1 MKTRNASCFLA
12 AVAATVCIGCS
23 TSTVNSART
32 PKGPCY
38 SELLPANVNPTELVR
53 RNGPYVLRIE
63 KPIWMIATD
72 PAPEHYWLG
81 SSMPSLTEET
91 LHSVYG
97 PDIELSDIAC
107 FLDFCYE
114 QACVK
119 QGKPSSANSYF
130 FSHWDKLGLPRS
142 ALRGGDMAFKRSTL
156 YGQIQSQ
163 WPDLFLA
170 PGSPTT
176 GKARIVQFLP
186 VIVTADWNNDQSG
199 PNAGLSHRYVDRYVV
214 YLRYPEANEDFEN
227 GLPPR
232 LGAFQGV
239 VFDTFRADTSQ
250 SPTQVVPQTVTLSIP
265 DGSHTLHKEPLL
277 TTDGDRFG
285 AILVSLLNSLPEE
298 TLQSFPLDD

>member
-63 KPIWMIATD
+63 KPIRMIATD
-72 PAPEHYWLG
+72 PVPEHYCLG
-81 SSMPSLTEET
+81 STEET
-91 LHSVYG
+91 LHSLVG
-97 PDIELSDIAC
+97 PDIQLSDIAWY
-107 FLDFCYE
+107 LDFLYE
-114 QACVK
+114 QVCAK
-119 QGKPSSANSYF
+119 QGDPSPSKNYCIANWHELGYPRCILCGGNTAFMKSA
-130 FSHWDKLGLPRS
+130 
-142 ALRGGDMAFKRSTL
+142 L
-156 YGQIQSQ
+156 YGQLQDR
-163 WPDLFLA
+163 WPELFIA

-176 GKARIVQFLP
+176 GKAKIVQFLP
-186 VIVTADWNNDQSG
+186 VIVNADWNNGQSG
-199 PNAGLSHRYVDRYVV
+199 RNTVLQPRYVV
-214 YLRYPEANEDFEN
+214 YLRYPDAGEDFQN
-227 GLPPR
+227 GRPPR